1 MLCKKGKNVKLRLEV
16 CHKVPEIETIYLM
29 PCRDCTY
36 KLKLTYLAISLTDT
50 AVQVRFI
57 VANYDNGNKNI
68 NTKTMIY
75 ELKMFSNR
83 VTYVAF

>member
-1 MLCKKGKNVKLRLEV
+1 MLCKKEKNVKLRLEV

-50 AVQVRFI
+50 AVLQIR
-57 VANYDNGNKNI
+57 
-68 NTKTMIY
+68 
-75 ELKMFSNR
+75 
-83 VTYVAF
+83 